1 MYKDIVNKKGN
12 KFYAVNEQMIVNA
25 QNELGI
31 LFPKNLV
38 EFYDEVGYG
47 FLASEVDNF
56 NRIMDPVSVCEF
68 RLRNGQFENYQE
80 LDIYDNYERD
90 TLIFFEVCE
99 GYYLSIGFSK
109 SNNGMIY
116 DGKKVISQNLKQFLI
131 DYQKDE
137 KFFL

>member
-1 MYKDIVNKKGN
+1 MYKDILNKKGN
-12 KFYAVNEQMIVNA
+12 KFYAVKDQMIIMA

-31 LFPKNLV
+31 LFPKDLV
-38 EFYDEVGYG
+38 DFYKEVGYG
-47 FLASEVDNF
+47 FLASKEDNF
-56 NRIMDPVSVCEF
+56 NRIMGPGSVCEF
-68 RLRNGQFENYQE
+68 RLRDGQFENYSE
-80 LDIYDNYERD
+80 LDIYEDCEKD